1 MFPGILTY
9 FSGFAGAGAYS
20 ASKHGVIG
28 LTRCAAKEVGDR
40 EIRVNAVAP
49 GAIATPLLKKAQEV
63 NPNEGNDNPIAIK
76 RQGTAEE
83 VAGTVAYLLGPDSTY
98 VTGSVHGVDGGWD
111 C

>member
-1 MFPGILTY
+1 ML
-9 FSGFAGAGAYS
+9 GFAGYGAYS

-40 EIRVNAVAP
+40 EIRINAVAP
-49 GAIATPLLKKAQEV
+49 GAISTPLLKKAQEI
-63 NPNEGNDNPIAIK
+63 NPGEGNNSTASIK
-76 RQGTAEE
+76 RNGTAEE

-98 VTGSVHGVDGGWD
+98 VTGSVYGVDGGWD